1 MNKKILAAIIYLE
14 RNLAE
19 HITLE
24 EVSSRVG
31 LSKFYFERLFQTE
44 VGVSFYAYLKR
55 IRLHNAACRLKWTN
69 QSVYEIAIAHGYGSN
84 TAFARAF
91 RSYFGV
97 PPTEFRAG
105 ASREL
110 AIGQAGAGG
119 DPPRIHVRDIGAF
132 HCLFRRYYGPFETIR
147 DSWRDFIERLPAEL
161 LDGHH
166 GRTRFLGRVYDD
178 PRITPP
184 REIRYDCCYAF
195 ASAEDARL
203 YMAGSDDL
211 LITTEPGLYAV
222 IDNLRAPRTRTEIR
236 GHVLEQWMPRT
247 RYHYSDLPW
256 LELFSTSPLESNRSA
271 APACTMLVPLE

>member
-14 RNLAE
+14 RNFAE

-55 IRLHNAACRLKWTN
+55 IRL
-69 QSVYEIAIAHGYGSN
+69 
-84 TAFARAF
+84 
-91 RSYFGV
+91 
-97 PPTEFRAG
+97 
-105 ASREL
+105 
-110 AIGQAGAGG
+110 QAGAGG